1 MGTYRVRI
9 IFLKNILFFYE
20 KVFVQKKKAAV
31 VADPTLANKFSRKN
45 AEKTIDLNAQEGP

>member
-1 MGTYRVRI
+1 MSSVFI
-9 IFLKNILFFYE
+9 KNISFFYE

-31 VADPTLANKFSRKN
+31 VADLTLANKFSRKN